1 MRPISTPQRPTR
13 PSPGVRGGSP
23 FGPERL
29 REGRRFHPVRSRKL
43 AIRVVLAEHDREAI
57 DDMRVLLGAE
67 GHGEFEVVAEAG
79 TIPSARRFAHAFRP
93 CVLLL
98 DLDIP
103 TGSSMDAV
111 SVIHSESPGAEIVVL
126 VDENAGATVC
136 AALRAGATGYVL
148 REFAHAV
155 LPHAVRC
162 AAEGH
167 GYLVP
172 AY

>member
-1 MRPISTPQRPTR
+1 MGPISTQQRAAR
-13 PSPGVRGGSP
+13 PSPGPRGG
-23 FGPERL
+23 FGLGSERL
-29 REGRRFHPVRSRKL
+29 PGRARPPRGRQVP
-43 AIRVVLAEHDREAI
+43 IRVVLAEHDPDVIEE
-57 DDMRVLLGAE
+57 MRVLLDAE
-67 GHGEFEVVAEAG
+67 GQGEFEVVAEAG
-79 TIPSARRFAHAFRP
+79 SIPSARRFAHSYRP

-111 SVIHSESPGAEIVVL
+111 SVIHAESPQAEIVVL
-126 VDENAGATVC
+126 VAENPGATVC

-148 REFAHAV
+148 REFAHVA
-155 LPHAVRC
+155 LPLAVRC